1 MCLGCGVGALCCC
14 NAFPLGWTP
23 TKVLTLWG
31 QAREVVRHGQL
42 WSSVITVSL
51 GKPNLC
57 VTTLL
62 LFEVSKNDWY
72 YFLFLPVLL
81 RCNWHGAVSLVNIPS
96 SQTET
101 TWKKQK
107 NIYIVFPWNENSSG
121 FLSWPLSHVTHT
133 VALVVFITLH
143 INLSRILY
151 LGVCAFWLLSSRF
164 PSSTPTS
171 GNHRSDL
178 FFYEFVC
185 FWSIIDLPHYISP
198 GCTTRQSDISLHFRM
213 SPMVSLGIM
222 SSHKDTM
229 SSLTVTPH
237 CTVHTHDSFVF

>member
-1 MCLGCGVGALCCC
+1 MCLGCGAGALCCC

-31 QAREVVRHGQL
+31 QAREVVRRGQL

-143 INLSRILY
+143 INLSRIY
-151 LGVCAFWLLSSRF
+151 TW
-164 PSSTPTS
+164 
-171 GNHRSDL
+171 
-178 FFYEFVC
+178 EFVPFDC
-185 FWSIIDLPHYISP
+185 YHPGSHPPPLPLVTTDLIFFSM
-198 GCTTRQSDISLHFRM
+198 SL
-213 SPMVSLGIM
+213 
-222 SSHKDTM
+222 
-229 SSLTVTPH
+229 
-237 CTVHTHDSFVF
+237 CVFEA